1 MTIATIIVLA
11 VGLLLILISFLLT
24 GKGEPEEEAVEE
36 KTTPGLREDLTDA
49 DKKQLKKLTDNY
61 IREYGKK
68 QVKDLTRSSIDA
80 EVKSATAAK
89 QPEIEQ
95 KLADKLGAIDQKMA
109 KVDQK
114 LAEIDAR
121 SEAGVK
127 AVSNQ
132 ASAISAG
139 WAQNRQEVQTV
150 YEQIADKEK
159 ELKLQLGLIDEYKK
173 GLEKL
178 KEDADLSVNRL
189 QELQQVE
196 MAGRFVPAAA
206 EAVAEAPAEAVEEVK
221 EAAVQDLKEAE
232 ETLQD
237 TTDVAEATV
246 EDVVEET
253 EEAVEE
259 AVEETEEAAAEA
271 TGEVEEAAGDIEE
284 EIEDTEEVVEEAAED
299 AEEMAET
306 SVEEDEEAAEEE
318 EDEEDSDD
326 SEEDEDEEDVEDAVE
341 DSAEDEDEADD
352 ESYDEDE
359 NEADDES
366 YDEDEDEADDESYDE
381 DEDEADDESYDED
394 EDEAD
399 DESYDEDE
407 AVASNIVAFPQEV
420 DQEAIEDATRETLGR
435 VDQQVEED
443 ESLGESDEFDDDEFD
458 DEFDEDDDDLQSIT
472 NLDQIL
478 DREGIDLSAED
489 PTINILTM
497 YGAGLSIIEISKV
510 LKMGVGEVKYII
522 DSNSRNQ

>member
-221 EAAVQDLKEAE
+221 EAAVRDVKEVE

-246 EDVVEET
+246 EDVDEET

-259 AVEETEEAAAEA
+259 AVEATEEAAAEA
-271 TGEVEEAAGDIEE
+271 AGEVEEAAEDTEE
-284 EIEDTEEVVEEAAED
+284 EIEDAEEAVEEAAED
-299 AEEMAET
+299 AEEMAEA

-326 SEEDEDEEDVEDAVE
+326 SEEDEDEEDAEDAVE
-341 DSAEDEDEADD
+341 DSAEDED
-352 ESYDEDE
+352 
-359 NEADDES
+359 EADDES

-399 DESYDEDE
+399 DESYDEEEEEE

-489 PTINILTM
+489 PTVNILTM

>member
-206 EAVAEAPAEAVEEVK
+206 EVVAEAPAGAVEEVK
-221 EAAVQDLKEAE
+221 EAAVQDLKKAE

-259 AVEETEEAAAEA
+259 AGEETEEAAAEA
-271 TGEVEEAAGDIEE
+271 AGEVEEAAGDIEE
-284 EIEDTEEVVEEAAED
+284 EIEDTEEAVEEAAED

-359 NEADDES
+359 
-366 YDEDEDEADDESYDE
+366 DEADDESYDE
-381 DEDEADDESYDED
+381 EE
-394 EDEAD
+394 
-399 DESYDEDE
+399 E

-522 DSNSRNQ
+522 DSNTRNQ

>member
-68 QVKDLTRSSIDA
+68 QVKDLTKSSIDA

-206 EAVAEAPAEAVEEVK
+206 EAVAEAPAEAVEEVN
-221 EAAVQDLKEAE
+221 EAAVQDVKEAE
-232 ETLQD
+232 ETLQETAD
-237 TTDVAEATV
+237 IVETAV
-246 EDVVEET
+246 EDAVEET

-271 TGEVEEAAGDIEE
+271 AGEVEEAAGDIEE
-284 EIEDTEEVVEEAAED
+284 EIEDTEEAVEEAAED

-359 NEADDES
+359 
-366 YDEDEDEADDESYDE
+366 DEADDESYDE
-381 DEDEADDESYDED
+381 DEDEADDESYDE
-394 EDEAD
+394 
-399 DESYDEDE
+399 DEDE